1 MMRTFIEPDRS
12 IWKELC
18 NRPQLELEFLEGT
31 VRNILLRVKQG
42 GDAALRDL
50 NRQYEGANLQHIE
63 VTPHEIASAASN
75 ISPALAKA
83 LKTAAVNIE
92 KFHRAQLPDDIKVET
107 QPGVTCWRKTVPLDR
122 VGIYIPGGT
131 APLFS
136 TVLMLVLPARIAG
149 CKEIV
154 ICTPPDKHGTIHP
167 AILYAARQA
176 GAHRIFKVGGA
187 QAIAAMAYG
196 TETIPPVDKI
206 FGPGNQYVTKAKEM
220 VAREGVAIDLPAGPS
235 EVLVWADETANP
247 AFVAAD
253 LLSQAEHGTDSQV
266 MLVCNTLNLA
276 EKVTAEVGTQL
287 ETLPRK
293 DLAKLSLNN
302 SRAIIFSD
310 ANVAADF
317 INTYAPEHLIINTA
331 NTLQD
336 AELIRNAG
344 SVFLGNYTPEAAGDY
359 ASGTNHTLPTNG
371 FAKVYGG
378 VSAESFMKHITF
390 QHITRGGLE
399 KLGPVIVEMARTEQ
413 LEGHARAVSIRLAQ
427 QNG

>member
-1 MMRTFIEPDRS
+1 MNLIIEPQPS
-12 IWKELC
+12 KWPELC
-18 NRPQLELEFLEGT
+18 ARPQLELDFLEGT

-42 GDAALRDL
+42 GDAALKEF
-50 NRQYEGANLQHIE
+50 NRLYDGAETENLE
-63 VTPHEIASAASN
+63 VTLSEIQAAARIITPELKRAIQTASA
-75 ISPALAKA
+75 
-83 LKTAAVNIE
+83 NIE
-92 KFHRAQLPDDIKVET
+92 KFHRSQLQQVTKVET
-107 QPGVTCWRKTVPLDR
+107 LPGVTCWRKAAPLER
-122 VGIYIPGGT
+122 VGIYVPGGT

-136 TVLMLVLPARIAG
+136 TVLMLAIPARIAG
-149 CKEIV
+149 CTETV
-154 ICTPPDKHGTIHP
+154 LCTPPAKDGSVHP
-167 AILYAARQA
+167 AILFAAAHA
-176 GAHRIFKVGGA
+176 GVQRIFKAGGA

-196 TETIPPVDKI
+196 TSSIPAVQKI

-220 VAREGVAIDLPAGPS
+220 VAREGLAIDLPAGPS
-235 EVLVWADETANP
+235 ELLVWADETANP

-253 LLSQAEHGTDSQV
+253 LLSQAEHSTDSQV